1 MMTDAD
7 KSAEPRTW
15 VIVLTGWVV
24 VIGAFG
30 AVGLW
35 WNGVGIVGW
44 VASRPPLRVAVVF
57 GGLLALLALLL
68 ALSRW
73 RWRRSHET
81 NGPAG

>member
-15 VIVLTGWVV
+15 VIVLTGLVV
-24 VIGAFG
+24 VVGAFT
-30 AVGLW
+30 LW

-44 VASRPPLRVAVVF
+44 LASRPPLRVAVVF
-57 GGLLALLALLL
+57 GGLSVLLVLIL
-68 ALSRW
+68 ALSGW

-81 NGPAG
+81 KGPA